1 MIWITRALSLAL
13 GAVFFLVLLLTLVFW
28 QLGGF
33 FLDPDSYASLLD
45 ENDLY
50 EFALADLPTAL
61 LEDRRAVEEAK
72 TGDKIEDTP
81 LLASGLTTDRIV
93 AALNR
98 AVPPDWLQDAVER
111 NIDELGSYVTGRS
124 DNFTL
129 VVATDE
135 RADDLIAE
143 LRALLEDSDGYA
155 ILHELVLVPRIEEA
169 AADWARERLP
179 FGVEVTDERIAA
191 AARAVLPPEWAREQ
205 GPRIFDQAAPYLK
218 GDTDELLIS
227 VDFSDR
233 VGIAAGEV
241 KDILAESPAY
251 DLLYDEVIA
260 PEILK
265 ELGDTIEGIPFG
277 ETVSSAEVV
286 AALRDA
292 APPSWVRAQVEH
304 LIDEA
309 TPYIAGRAEGF
320 EFEVSL
326 VENKRLAHGALTRF
340 VERKIQARIDRLPVC
355 RTAEEARSALGGGF
369 GRLPSCVPPNVDPG
383 RILDALSI
391 DLDAEVT
398 RLVLDQIP
406 DSVPFSQA
414 QLRDALADGGAAG
427 NVARLDDVRSLLRDG
442 WTYTEDDLRED
453 LTARGNEAVY
463 DALQDA
469 RSAMADG
476 WTYTRP
482 TSPRT

>member
-1 MIWITRALSLAL
+1 M
-13 GAVFFLVLLLTLVFW
+13 
-28 QLGGF
+28 
-33 FLDPDSYASLLD
+33 
-45 ENDLY
+45 
-50 EFALADLPTAL
+50 
-61 LEDRRAVEEAK
+61 
-72 TGDKIEDTP
+72 
-81 LLASGLTTDRIV
+81 
-93 AALNR
+93 
-98 AVPPDWLQDAVER
+98 ER

-135 RADDLIAE
+135 RADVLLAE
-143 LRALLEDSDGYA
+143 LQALLKEADGYA

-179 FGVEVTDERIAA
+179 FGVEVSDERIAA

-292 APPSWVRAQVEH
+292 APR
-304 LIDEA
+304 
-309 TPYIAGRAEGF
+309 
-320 EFEVSL
+320 
-326 VENKRLAHGALTRF
+326 HGSA
-340 VERKIQARIDRLPVC
+340 P
-355 RTAEEARSALGGGF
+355 RS
-369 GRLPSCVPPNVDPG
+369 S
-383 RILDALSI
+383 
-391 DLDAEVT
+391 T
-398 RLVLDQIP
+398 
-406 DSVPFSQA
+406 
-414 QLRDALADGGAAG
+414 
-427 NVARLDDVRSLLRDG
+427 
-442 WTYTEDDLRED
+442 
-453 LTARGNEAVY
+453 
-463 DALQDA
+463 
-469 RSAMADG
+469 
-476 WTYTRP
+476 
-482 TSPRT
+482 